1 MKKLNFAFLRAL
13 SALIMGILL
22 VAFPNEVGNYFIIV
36 IGVVFLVPS
45 LISLISYAVMKNRD
59 GVKRRFPIESIGS
72 LLFGMW
78 LMITPGFFA
87 DLLTYLLGF
96 VLVLGG
102 VQQIASLLVARKWSQ
117 VSTGFYVMPVLILL
131 AGLLALFNPGGARST
146 AFIIIGVAAI
156 VYALTDLLNWYRFMR
171 YRPKEAVVVVEDAVV
186 VDEVHDVVAEEQ
198 PKESL

>member
-1 MKKLNFAFLRAL
+1 MKKLNFAILRAL

-59 GVKRRFPIESIGS
+59 EVKRRFPIESIGS

-102 VQQIASLLVARKWSQ
+102 VQQIASLLVARKRSQ
-117 VSTGFYVMPVLILL
+117 VSPGFYVMPVRILL

-171 YRPKEAVVVVEDAVV
+171 LRPKEAVVVVEDAVV
-186 VDEVHDVVAEEQ
+186 VYEVHDVVAEEQ
-198 PKESL
+198 PIE